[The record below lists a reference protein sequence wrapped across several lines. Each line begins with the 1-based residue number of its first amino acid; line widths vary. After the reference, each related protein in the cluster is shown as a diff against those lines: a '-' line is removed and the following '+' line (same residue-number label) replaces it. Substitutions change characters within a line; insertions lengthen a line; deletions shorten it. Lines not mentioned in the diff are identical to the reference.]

1 MYLETMP
8 FSESGLI
15 KQLESEG
22 FSKEDATFGVTN
34 LGANWSEQ
42 AARHAKTY
50 LETMPFSKKELIT
63 QLESEGYTKEQATY
77 GVKQTGL

>member
-1 MYLETMP
+1 MP
-8 FSESGLI
+8 FSEKGLA

-22 FSKEDATFGVTN
+22 YSETDALN
-34 LGANWSEQ
+34 GAKASQADWNEQ
-42 AARHAKTY
+42 AAKHAKSY
-50 LETMPFSKKELIT
+50 LDTMPFSKKELIT